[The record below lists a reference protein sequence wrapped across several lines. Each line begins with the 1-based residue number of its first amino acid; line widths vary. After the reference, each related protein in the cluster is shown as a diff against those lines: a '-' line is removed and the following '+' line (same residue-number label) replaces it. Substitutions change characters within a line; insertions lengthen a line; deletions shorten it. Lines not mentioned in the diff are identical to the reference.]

1 MLVLHFVSVFRWRSK
16 VRDAQAKISELKR
29 TAAATRQGVI
39 QRDKELQFI
48 TKSLVEFPHFV
59 SQLHNQVKPRLVP
72 SLLLKIV
79 MRLFEPR
86 QALVLLRRR
95 KADSDPGREKR
106 LVVAAIAH
114 PEDDAKQG
122 MEIDFNDGCF
132 GFVAQAQLLMSREN
146 LGYET
151 VTTTN
156 RLIGKTLSGF
166 DFDLVSPMVFDGET
180 VGIIALAGP
189 QEQSNAA
196 KTVLRLVSHIGAVA
210 VQNVLGYY
218 QMKRSADIDTLTGLY
233 GKGYMHVTLG
243 NLIFQTQQNSSR
255 LSVFFFDL
263 DNFKNYNDVNG
274 HGAGDRLLQILAKLV
289 GENTR
294 GSNILGR
301 VGGEEFLLILPDTDK
316 AQALTI
322 AEKIRSIISSHD
334 FPFAD
339 RQPLGVVSIS
349 GGVASYPEDSLDRA
363 GLLREADQ
371 ALYRAKDSGRNRV
384 LAAEPQHLDETSSA
398 YDVILPW

>member
-1 MLVLHFVSVFRWRSK
+1 V
-16 VRDAQAKISELKR
+16 
-29 TAAATRQGVI
+29 
-39 QRDKELQFI
+39 
-48 TKSLVEFPHFV
+48 
-59 SQLHNQVKPRLVP
+59 
-72 SLLLKIV
+72 LLLKIV

-95 KADSDPGREKR
+95 KAESDPGREKR

-114 PEDDAKQG
+114 PKDDAKLG
-122 MEIDFNDGCF
+122 MEIDFDEGCF
-132 GFVAQAQLLMSREN
+132 GFAAQAQLLVSREDLRKEN
-146 LGYET
+146 

-166 DFDLVSPMVFDGET
+166 DFDLVSPMVSDGET
-180 VGIIALAGP
+180 VGVIAVAEP
-189 QEQSNAA
+189 QELSNAA
-196 KTVLRLVSHIGAVA
+196 KTVLRLVSQIGAVA

-218 QMKRSADIDTLTGLY
+218 QMKRSADMDALTGLFC
-233 GKGYMHVTLG
+233 KGYMHVALG
-243 NLIFQTQQNSSR
+243 DLVVQALQNASR
-255 LSVFFFDL
+255 LSVFFFDI

-274 HGAGDRLLQILAKLV
+274 HGAGDTLLQMLAKLV

-294 GSNILGR
+294 RSNILGR
-301 VGGEEFLLILPDTDK
+301 VGGEEFLLIMPDTAK

-322 AEKIRSIISSHD
+322 AEKLRSIISSHD

-349 GGVASYPEDSLDRA
+349 GGVASYPEDSLDSA

-371 ALYRAKDSGRNRV
+371 ALYQAKGSGRNRV
-384 LAAEPQHLDETSSA
+384 LAAEPQYLGVTTS
-398 YDVILPW
+398 DQ